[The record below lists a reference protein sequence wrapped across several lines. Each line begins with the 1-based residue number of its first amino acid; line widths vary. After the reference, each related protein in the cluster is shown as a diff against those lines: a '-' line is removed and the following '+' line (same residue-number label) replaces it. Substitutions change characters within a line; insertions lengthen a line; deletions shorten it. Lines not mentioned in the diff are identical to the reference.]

1 MHLTRIEST
10 KKLPI
15 TRKGEKYLARPLLS
29 TEDSV
34 SVSLALRNMLKLVK
48 TTKEL
53 KQLIHEKALKING
66 RLVRDYRDSIR
77 LFAIFEAGNKAY
89 RLSILSTKKFVFEE
103 SHDKKRLC
111 KVIGKKLI
119 KQNKVQINLHDG
131 TNFISKDKISTN
143 DTFYLDVSG
152 KILSHI
158 PFEKAK
164 EVFVMSGAYTGLAGK
179 VQSAEGKKL
188 AIKFKDKEDAVKLD
202 AKHLITLQ

>member
-66 RLVRDYRDSIR
+66 RLVKDYRDSIK
-77 LFAIFEAGNKAY
+77 LFSVFEAGNKAY
-89 RLSILSTKKFVFEE
+89 RLSILPTKKFILEE

-119 KQNKVQINLHDG
+119 SGNKIQINLHDG
-131 TNFISKDKISTN
+131 TNFISKDKINTN
-143 DTFYLDVSG
+143 DTFYLDTSG

-164 EVFVMSGAYTGLAGK
+164 EVFVMSGTYTGLTGK
-179 VQSAEGKKL
+179 VQSAKNKKL
-188 AIKFKDKEDAVKLD
+188 TLKFKDKEDAVELD
-202 AKHLITLQ
+202 AKHLIALQ